1 MNNRLPHR
9 LLAAFV
15 FSVSLVQFLVTAQP
29 SLSFW
34 DPGELSAAAY
44 MLQVPHPPGGPLF
57 LILGRLFY
65 LLPIPGDPGFRM
77 NCVSALSSAVSVLLF
92 YLIAVKIIRNY
103 VRREP
108 AGMLEMLCT
117 YGVAAIG
124 AVTFS
129 FSDTFWFNGG
139 ESNYFAASTLLFS
152 LMVWLM
158 MIWNEK
164 ADEPGSDKYLLL
176 IAYLAGLSGGVH
188 LMSVLTIVAVGYVVI
203 FRRYIDDDDFAKRS
217 GYILLA
223 HIALLLIAAIV
234 IWNNQTSAQPPSP
247 EDTQAFDRRFVIIMA
262 VLSVLFV
269 AVYRKKVFSRNSIYL
284 AVLVGGVAL
293 VCVYP
298 GVIKLVPGLLLRIAG
313 NDDVTGLMV
322 LAVLMS
328 VGGLAA
334 YWATRKHKRILQ
346 LSILSLMLAIL
357 GVTTYTMIVI
367 RANASPPMNE
377 NDPRNFSQLVSYLNR
392 EQYGDFPMFKR
403 RWDSQPEKRTTF
415 TQYSSDLDFFWRYQ
429 MDHMFNR
436 YVFWNFIG
444 RESFDQ
450 DAGVSWKGL
459 FGIPF
464 LVGLFGLYFHFR
476 KDWKMASV
484 FLLLFVFMGYLIAFY
499 QNQQEPQP
507 RDREYFYPGAYFVFA
522 LWVTLGIRGII
533 DLIQQHLTATH
544 ARSATIG
551 MLACTT
557 ILIPGRML
565 QVNYFTHDRSKNWV
579 PWDYS
584 YNILQ
589 TCERNAIIFTNG
601 DNDTFPLWFL
611 QDVEGIR
618 RDVRVVCL
626 SLANTPWYMLQLK
639 GKPYYPEAQSVAM
652 SLPDSRIQQ
661 LSVVAWEPRKEEIP
675 VPPEVFRRF
684 GVTDTSVINRG
695 QIDFTMNNTLQFGDT
710 KAVRMQ
716 DIVVRDIIMTNQWKR
731 PIYFAVTC
739 SPDSKIGL
747 DDYLW
752 FEGLAWR
759 FEPKKV
765 SQQDQGV
772 NLGHLEANL
781 FNEPQGFS
789 KTPQRGYKW
798 RGLADPSVF
807 FDENTTRLTIN
818 YRSAFINLALYESN
832 VAQDT
837 AKGIAALNRMEEIM
851 PRSKIPMG
859 WELESFVAS
868 IFFRLH
874 QMDKFNQLAD
884 EIEPVCRQLI
894 ESGQVNMSSYNN
906 PYRALLDIYD
916 ERKEYGKTLG
926 LLTHLSTL
934 YPNDPGIRQRMTEIQ
949 SQLALEQGKRDTSP
963 KQTR

>member
-1 MNNRLPHR
+1 MNSRVIHR

-15 FSVSLVQFLVTAQP
+15 FLVSLVQFLITAQP

-57 LILGRLFY
+57 LIVGRLFY

-77 NCVSALSSAVSVLLF
+77 NCVSVVSSAVSVLLF

-103 VRREP
+103 VRQEP
-108 AGMLEMLCT
+108 AGISEMLGIF
-117 YGVAAIG
+117 GVAAIG
-124 AVTFS
+124 ALTFS
-129 FSDTFWFNGG
+129 FSDTFWFNGV

-152 LMVWLM
+152 LMVWLL

-188 LMSVLTIVAVGYVVI
+188 LMSVLTIVAAGYLVV
-203 FRRYIDDDDFAKRS
+203 FRRYVDDDSYAMRS
-217 GYILLA
+217 GYLLLV
-223 HIALLLIAAIV
+223 HIALMLIVAAV
-234 IWNNQTSAQPPSP
+234 MWNNQTSAQPPSP
-247 EDTQAFDRRFVIIMA
+247 EDAQAFDKRFVIIMA
-262 VLSVLFV
+262 VLSLLFI
-269 AVYRKKVFSRNSIYL
+269 AVTRKKVVSTNSIYL
-284 AVLVGGVAL
+284 PLAVGGVAM

-298 GVIKLVPGLLLRIAG
+298 GVIKLVPGFLLKIAG

-322 LAVLMS
+322 LLAVLAVIGS
-328 VGGLAA
+328 VA
-334 YWATRKHKRILQ
+334 YWATRNQRRILQ
-346 LSILSLMLAIL
+346 LSAFSLMLVIL

-367 RANASPPMNE
+367 RANDSPPMNE

-392 EQYGDFPMFKR
+392 EQYGDFPIFKR
-403 RWDSQPEKRTTF
+403 RWDAQPEKQVTF
-415 TQYSSDLDFFWRYQ
+415 TQYSSDLDFFLRYQ
-429 MDHMFNR
+429 MGHMFNR

-464 LVGLFGLYFHFR
+464 FVGLFGLYFHFR
-476 KDWKMASV
+476 KDWRMASV

-522 LWVTLGIRGII
+522 LWVTLGIRGI
-533 DLIQQHLTATH
+533 LEMLQEHLNEAHIRT
-544 ARSATIG
+544 ATIG
-551 MLACTT
+551 VLSCAV
-557 ILIPGRML
+557 IIIPGRML

-589 TCERNAIIFTNG
+589 TCEKNAVIFTNG

-611 QDVEGIR
+611 QDVEGVR

-626 SLANTPWYMLQLK
+626 SLANTSWYVKQMK
-639 GKPYYPEAQSVAM
+639 KTPYFPEAQAVAM
-652 SLPDSRIQQ
+652 SLPDAQLEK
-661 LSVVAWEPRKEEIP
+661 LSVVAWEPRKETIP
-675 VPPEVFRRF
+675 VPPDVFRTF
-684 GVTDTSVINRG
+684 GVADTSIINRG
-695 QIDFTMNNTLQFGDT
+695 GIDFTMNNTLQFGDT
-710 KAVRMQ
+710 KAIRMQ
-716 DIVVRDIIMTNQWKR
+716 DIVVRDIIMSNGWKR

-747 DDYLW
+747 DEYLW

-759 FEPKKV
+759 LEPKKV
-765 SQQDQGV
+765 TEQDQGV
-772 NLGHLEANL
+772 NPGFLATNL
-781 FNEPQGFS
+781 FNEPSGFS

-818 YRSAFINLALYESN
+818 YRSAFINYSLYESN
-832 VAQDT
+832 VAHDT
-837 AKGIAALNRMEEIM
+837 ARSIAALDRMEKVM

-868 IFFRLH
+868 IYFRLG
-874 QMDKFNQLAD
+874 QVATFNQLAD

-894 ESGQVNMSSYNN
+894 ESGQVNMNSYNN
-906 PYRALLDIYD
+906 PYRALLEIYD
-916 ERKEYGKTLG
+916 ERKEYAKTLE
-926 LLTHLSTL
+926 LLTRLSTM
-934 YPNDPGIRQRMTEIQ
+934 YPNDPGIRQRMTEV
-949 SQLALEQGKRDTSP
+949 QLALQHQVGDTA
-963 KQTR
+963 QTKTK